1 MVKIFRAVRVV
12 QFVKELRLILKC
24 VFGSFLSLMWS
35 VVLLGGI
42 STLFAILIVQQ
53 LTSAV
58 AEDQLTAIQVENIYK
73 QFGTVQQAAL
83 TLFKSISGG
92 DDWGP
97 IYDLISSG
105 GLVASVYFLAYMLF
119 VWLSVTNIITA
130 IFVDKAMQFAKPDAE
145 DALLEKHK
153 LDLERIGELQ
163 TLFRSLDADKSGTLT
178 IDELQKGCLDARIM
192 SIFEMLDLDIKSIE
206 VFFSLL
212 SQVSGS
218 DAVDVQSFVTG
229 CLKMRGYATNIDVF
243 MLLYNTR
250 ILGDKLLSSM
260 DHCKCEME
268 DLRSRVRSVAA

>member
-1 MVKIFRAVRVV
+1 M
-12 QFVKELRLILKC
+12 
-24 VFGSFLSLMWS
+24 
-35 VVLLGGI
+35 
-42 STLFAILIVQQ
+42 LFAILIVQQ
-53 LTSAV
+53 LTSAM
-58 AEDQLTAIQVENIYK
+58 AEDQLTAIQVENIYEK
-73 QFGTVQQAAL
+73 FGNVQQAAL

-218 DAVDVQSFVTG
+218 DAVDMQSFVTG

-260 DHCKCEME
+260 DHCTCELE